1 VRESGGTHF
10 ADVVIGI
17 APDAAVKQGHAA
29 ADRVEDALR
38 ARLPDADVVVHVEPE
53 AGAGELRE
61 RALAA
66 ALGVPR
72 VREIHNLSVL
82 EVRGR
87 VEISLHLKLPGDL
100 ALEEAHEIA
109 ESVEREILAAVPEAA
124 DVRTH
129 LEPLAEPAAGEEVPL
144 DETAVARV
152 VEDETGAPPRE
163 VRFVRT
169 DDGIVVF
176 LTLAL
181 GGEGSLSDAH
191 GCASAV
197 EERIRRTVPEIS
209 DVVVHTEP

>member
-1 VRESGGTHF
+1 
-10 ADVVIGI
+10 
-17 APDAAVKQGHAA
+17 
-29 ADRVEDALR
+29 
-38 ARLPDADVVVHVEPE
+38 
-53 AGAGELRE
+53 
-61 RALAA
+61 
-66 ALGVPR
+66 
-72 VREIHNLSVL
+72 
-82 EVRGR
+82 

-191 GCASAV
+191 GRASAV